1 MRSGKYQPENWW
13 PNYSTAP
20 RRWPSKKQRIRR
32 TFRRLLIVLVILAV
46 VLFLRQT
53 SHPLGQQAREGLRYI
68 LTTEWNFQPVVQKV
82 VEIGL
87 RMVNVDHQFYGE
99 AIPKAPKDKEVRTKE
114 AMNPQVIS
122 APIIVP
128 VSGKVVRG
136 FGWSLDF
143 LDNLKR
149 FHHGLD
155 IAALPGAPVRAA
167 LSGQVTKVGR
177 DAALG
182 QYLILNHGEGTST
195 LYAGVTEIMVK
206 VNQEV
211 NAGEV
216 IARIGEE
223 GDVPGRGLHFELREK
238 EKLIDP
244 LTRLPLASDRPGSG
258 QAGSPPYKPG
268 LPEANPAK

>member
-13 PNYSTAP
+13 PNYSAVP

-32 TFRRLLIVLVILAV
+32 TFRRLLIVLVILAI

-99 AIPKAPKDKEVRTKE
+99 AIPKTPNDKEIKTKE
-114 AMNPQVIS
+114 AMNPQVLS

-128 VSGKVVRG
+128 VSGKVARG
-136 FGWSLDF
+136 FGWSLDS

-167 LSGQVTKVGR
+167 LSGRVTKVGR
-177 DAALG
+177 DVALG
-182 QYLILNHGEGTST
+182 QYLILTHGEGTST
-195 LYAGVTEIMVK
+195 LYAGITEIMVE

-244 LTRLPLASDRPGSG
+244 LTKLP
-258 QAGSPPYKPG
+258 QARS
-268 LPEANPAK
+268 